1 MEVWKGQIKSPRGLI
16 TRVDMKNRSAKVL
29 VEGGRPAATLLRTP
43 LATNRTDGY
52 TSRPGAYTNAK
63 YFRWSMPELPSC
75 PNLTLTLPSCPALA
89 AQSTSLGWHRAPWAH
104 RLRHPG

>member
-16 TRVDMKNRSAKVL
+16 TRIDMKNRSAKVL

-52 TSRPGAYTNAK
+52 APPGQERILT
-63 YFRWSMPELPSC
+63 PSTFDGRC
-75 PNLTLTLPSCPALA
+75 PNCLHVLT
-89 AQSTSLGWHRAPWAH
+89 
-104 RLRHPG
+104 